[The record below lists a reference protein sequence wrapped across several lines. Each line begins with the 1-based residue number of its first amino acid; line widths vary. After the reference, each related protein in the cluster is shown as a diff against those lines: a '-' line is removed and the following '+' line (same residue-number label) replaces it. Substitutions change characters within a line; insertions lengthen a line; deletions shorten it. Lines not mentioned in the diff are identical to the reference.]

1 MSIILRVTLPLAG
14 VGFLNQAS
22 RGIIATI
29 GPLLALELGLS
40 ASQLGLLA
48 AAVFVTYALA
58 QMPVG
63 LALDLFGARRT
74 QTTLATIA
82 GCGFLL
88 SALAEDALMLGLGRL
103 LTGLGVAAALMAM
116 LQATAQWFPRDR
128 VAAMT
133 GLGSFFSGVGALAVT
148 LPVQWALPHIGW
160 RGCFWVLS
168 VAGFAV
174 ALWIALAVPDRPPGD
189 VARVRRSLTNEI
201 AEYGPIF
208 ANANFLRFL
217 PMIAT
222 ISGLSFTFGG
232 LWSGPWLRDVA
243 GLGDEP
249 RATILLFYGIGFM
262 LGNLLVGRW
271 VGWAQRRGWPPMAV
285 TMASLG
291 GQVAIMLALLL
302 RPEGFATLAP
312 LFVGFGFVSAGGPAG
327 YAVMGQG
334 FSRELAGRVATA
346 INFTMLV
353 LTVVLQNAIGWVLD
367 FWPRTAS
374 GGWHPDGY
382 SVALGGIL
390 LLQCAAAG
398 ATLRLGKGEA

>member
-74 QTTLATIA
+74 QATLAAVA

-88 SALAEDALMLGLGRL
+88 SALAEDALTLGLGRL
-103 LTGLGVAAALMAM
+103 LTGCGVAAALMAL

-160 RGCFWVLS
+160 RGCFWALS
-168 VAGFAV
+168 ACGFAV
-174 ALWIALAVPDRPPGD
+174 ALWIALSVPDRPPGA
-189 VARVRRSLTNEI
+189 VAPVRRSLASEI
-201 AEYGPIF
+201 AEYGRIF
-208 ANANFLRFL
+208 ADANFLRFL
-217 PMIAT
+217 PMLAMT
-222 ISGLSFTFGG
+222 SGLTFTFGG

-243 GLGDEP
+243 GLTDEP
-249 RATILLFYGIGFM
+249 RATILLCFALGFM
-262 LGNLLVGRW
+262 LGNLIVGRW
-271 VGWAQRRGWPPMAV
+271 VGWAQRRGWPAMVVPMVA
-285 TMASLG
+285 LG
-291 GQVAIMLALLL
+291 GQALVMLALLL
-302 RPEGFATLAP
+302 SPNALAILAP
-312 LFVGFGFVSAGGPAG
+312 LFIAFGFISAGGPAG

-334 FSRELAGRVATA
+334 FPRELAGRVATA

-374 GGWHPDGY
+374 AGWDPAGY
-382 SVALGGIL
+382 AVALGGIL

-398 ATLRLGKGEA
+398 ATLRRAKGEA